1 MADKLDL
8 RSILNMGPQPEFM
21 MELPAGW
28 SRREVTDE
36 TYRDFEASLKRNLM
50 QAHQP
55 QTYSVLGPGL
65 RDSFDK
71 MRNAGAVAFFAP
83 IDAPADAPR
92 MAASII
98 ARYRRSEDGQPLDDH
113 VRKLIRDRGAQSLL
127 GDRRTVRYEEEVD
140 VRLGEGRFV
149 NHSITYL
156 TPVPESR
163 RLKALELV
171 ASLVRPAG
179 ISRESERLVAQKD
192 LMDLMVASLRW
203 VKQN

>member
-1 MADKLDL
+1 MPDKLDL
-8 RSILNMGPQPEFM
+8 RSMLNMDPQPEFLV
-21 MELPAGW
+21 ELPVGW
-28 SRREVTDE
+28 SRRDVSDE
-36 TYRDFEASLKRNLM
+36 TFRDFEASMKRNLM

-55 QTYSVLGPGL
+55 QTYAVLGPAL

-71 MRNAGAVAFFAP
+71 MRNSGAFAFFAP
-83 IDAPADAPR
+83 IDAPAESPR

-98 ARYRRSEDGQPLDDH
+98 ARYRRSEDGQPLDGL
-113 VRKLIRDRGAQSLL
+113 VRSLIRERGAQPLL
-127 GDRRTVRYEEEVD
+127 DDPRTLRYEDAVE

-156 TPVPESR
+156 TPVPGSR

-179 ISRESERLVAQKD
+179 LPKGSERLRAQKD
-192 LMDLMVASLRW
+192 LLDLIVASVRW
-203 VKQN
+203 VKPN